1 MPTMHVHAAREF
13 KVIVADM
20 EEELAEVAQQ
30 VQVLQRF
37 SVDSLSFEVSRCSS
51 MTPAPAVPCAKSC
64 PSQAL

>member
-37 SVDSLSFEVSRCSS
+37 SVDSLSFEVSQCSAATHS
-51 MTPAPAVPCAKSC
+51 MTPRRPFPV
-64 PSQAL
+64 